1 MTTLFIWLIRF
12 VSLVILFVLTLLLI
26 TQETAVGIK
35 RRLAI
40 STKTKADP
48 LASLKKARLPV

>member
-12 VSLVILFVLTLLLI
+12 VSLVMLFMLTLLLI

-35 RRLAI
+35 RRLAVL
-40 STKTKADP
+40 TKTKTDP
-48 LASLKKARLPV
+48 LASLKKARLPI

>member
-1 MTTLFIWLIRF
+1 MTTLFIWLIRL

-26 TQETAVGIK
+26 TQETAVQIK
-35 RRLAI
+35 RRLTI
-40 STKTKADP
+40 LTKTKADP

>member
-1 MTTLFIWLIRF
+1 MTTLFIWLIRL

-26 TQETAVGIK
+26 TQETAVQIK
-35 RRLAI
+35 RRLTI
-40 STKTKADP
+40 LTKTKADQ

>member
-26 TQETAVGIK
+26 TQETVVGIK
-35 RRLAI
+35 RRLAVL
-40 STKTKADP
+40 TKTKADP